1 MLNKVIIYGI
11 GNSFKEYFEDA
22 DFIESGILT
31 NGMDVVG
38 VCDGNREYFVGGGT
52 EVAIGS
58 KKYIVQDISEFEQTT
73 IDFILITSKR
83 YFNEIKEDLVDKG
96 IDGGKICLLIDF
108 VRYKLFRES
117 TYKYKLSLVLIIRD
131 EAEYIK
137 EWIEYHRLAGAEH
150 FYIYDDES
158 SDGLCDRI
166 KDYIEKGIVTYIPWS
181 NADQRGAYKHAVQN
195 FKWDSKYMGF
205 IDADEFIV
213 SIEQKM
219 LPDVIEEIVDKY
231 EKNPYRKKYLAHCGG
246 IGINWR
252 MYGTSNHKVHVN
264 GLVIENYMYRA
275 DDDYY
280 ENVHIKSIVNPRVV
294 VDCSIHKM
302 LYMKGFQC
310 ISENGSCIPDSFFFD
325 SKYHKLCI
333 NHYYCKSEEDLL
345 KKFIRG
351 WTLERIAK
359 KDISMS
365 QERMEAYT
373 KKLEHIKKA
382 WNKNYD
388 PIMKDFIPLVKK
400 ALE

>member
-1 MLNKVIIYGI
+1 
-11 GNSFKEYFEDA
+11 
-22 DFIESGILT
+22 
-31 NGMDVVG
+31 
-38 VCDGNREYFVGGGT
+38 
-52 EVAIGS
+52 
-58 KKYIVQDISEFEQTT
+58 
-73 IDFILITSKR
+73 
-83 YFNEIKEDLVDKG
+83 
-96 IDGGKICLLIDF
+96 
-108 VRYKLFRES
+108 
-117 TYKYKLSLVLIIRD
+117 
-131 EAEYIK
+131 
-137 EWIEYHRLAGAEH
+137 
-150 FYIYDDES
+150 
-158 SDGLCDRI
+158 
-166 KDYIEKGIVTYIPWS
+166 
-181 NADQRGAYKHAVQN
+181 
-195 FKWDSKYMGF
+195 
-205 IDADEFIV
+205 
-213 SIEQKM
+213 M

-302 LYMKGFQC
+302 SYMKGFQC

>member
-52 EVAIGS
+52 EVTIGS
-58 KKYIVQDISEFEQTT
+58 KKYIVQDISEFEHTT

-108 VRYKLFRES
+108 VWYKLFQES

-166 KDYIEKGIVTYIPWS
+166 KDYTEKGLLHIFHGQMQIKEGLINTL
-181 NADQRGAYKHAVQN
+181 
-195 FKWDSKYMGF
+195 FKILNGT
-205 IDADEFIV
+205 A
-213 SIEQKM
+213 SI
-219 LPDVIEEIVDKY
+219 
-231 EKNPYRKKYLAHCGG
+231 
-246 IGINWR
+246 W
-252 MYGTSNHKVHVN
+252 
-264 GLVIENYMYRA
+264 
-275 DDDYY
+275 
-280 ENVHIKSIVNPRVV
+280 
-294 VDCSIHKM
+294 
-302 LYMKGFQC
+302 
-310 ISENGSCIPDSFFFD
+310 
-325 SKYHKLCI
+325 
-333 NHYYCKSEEDLL
+333 DLL
-345 KKFIRG
+345 MRMSLLFLLNKKCF
-351 WTLERIAK
+351 
-359 KDISMS
+359 
-365 QERMEAYT
+365 RM
-373 KKLEHIKKA
+373 L
-382 WNKNYD
+382 
-388 PIMKDFIPLVKK
+388 
-400 ALE
+400 